1 MSDELFT
8 MPDSKPDALFA
19 ARFRLDK
26 IREDIEYRW
35 GNYTQEQREESKDW
49 HAKQREYRAAKS
61 AVIALETAALKSL

>member
-1 MSDELFT
+1 MNDELFT
-8 MPDSKPDALFA
+8 IPDSKPDALFT

-49 HAKQREYRAAKS
+49 HSKQREYRAAKL
-61 AVIALETAALKSL
+61 AVESLETEAMKSL